1 MSTTEPSLTS
11 EYAILTPLQVRI
23 DTHARHSEHP
33 DDPVATVLATLA
45 LTGSEDLADIG
56 CGDGRFLAR
65 LAEHGHRGRLVGLDN
80 STAMVT
86 AADALPGVD
95 AVVGDAESLPFADDE
110 FDAVTARHM
119 LYHLPDP
126 NQALRELQRITRV
139 GGRVAVS
146 VNHPATC
153 ARTRQLIID
162 RATEY
167 GLSPAADMVN
177 HVNSRTLPTM
187 MSMSTV
193 FGDVRIHQHDNALIF
208 DAPEPLTRFAEAL
221 FSFCGVDA
229 ASPHRAAI
237 LDAVTGD
244 IRDWFTT
251 HPGQCWRDPKGY
263 IVATAAVQ

>member
-1 MSTTEPSLTS
+1 MSTTEPGLTS
-11 EYAILTPLQVRI
+11 EYATTTPLQVRI

-33 DDPVATVLATLA
+33 DDPVATVLTALA

-56 CGDGRFLAR
+56 CGDGRFLAH
-65 LAEHGHRGRLVGLDN
+65 LAKHGHRGRLVGLDN

-86 AADALPGVD
+86 AAEALPGVEG
-95 AVVGDAESLPFADDE
+95 VLGDAEALPFADDE

-119 LYHLPDP
+119 LYHVLDPD
-126 NQALRELQRITRV
+126 QALRELLRITRP

-146 VNHPATC
+146 VNHPTTC
-153 ARTRQLIID
+153 ARTRQLVID
-162 RATEY
+162 RAAEH
-167 GLSPAADMVN
+167 GLAPPAGLVN
-177 HVNSRTLPTM
+177 EVSSQTLPAM
-187 MSMSTV
+187 MNTV
-193 FGDVRIHQHDNALIF
+193 FGDVGIDQCDNALVF
-208 DAPEPLTRFAEAL
+208 DTPEPLIRFAEAL

-244 IRDWFTT
+244 IRNWFTA

-263 IVATAAVQ
+263 IVATATVR